1 LIDQAYATLL
11 RANGISITL
20 PVLEMDRRVAALLE
34 ISPRQ
39 ARRYRGMK
47 KVPKQT
53 RVVLALMAEKKQQR
67 EIKG

>member
-1 LIDQAYATLL
+1 
-11 RANGISITL
+11 
-20 PVLEMDRRVAALLE
+20 MDRRVAALLE